1 MIVSLPFLSSI
12 HSIITTALLGAVNA
26 NNTQQILQFSRL
38 LIGAKHVQ
46 ESEVVAEIEV
56 LGEGRLSFVPV
67 GANATGEIIIDIKS
81 NDLGGHTVQVDQPH
95 NFVYC
100 ISSYPHCRSL
110 CIMIQYYS
118 QVIVYQLVL
127 GSLHVIL

>member
-67 GANATGEIIIDIKS
+67 GPNATGEIIIDIRS
-81 NDLGGHTVQVDQPH
+81 NDLGGHTVQVRLQRIIIL
-95 NFVYC
+95 F
-100 ISSYPHCRSL
+100 ISSPPTHTVGHC
-110 CIMIQYYS
+110 
-118 QVIVYQLVL
+118 V
-127 GSLHVIL
+127 

>member
-67 GANATGEIIIDIKS
+67 GANATGEIIIDIRS
-81 NDLGGHTVQVDQPH
+81 NDLGGHTVQVRIQKIIIL
-95 NFVYC
+95 F
-100 ISSYPHCRSL
+100 ISSPPTHTVGHC
-110 CIMIQYYS
+110 
-118 QVIVYQLVL
+118 V
-127 GSLHVIL
+127 